1 MGNLKDFTEKYGK
14 DNFVR
19 FMDGKPVVGVYLGS
33 EMITNPF
40 DKTKETMEYKMEVDG
55 KEQTFLSQSVRLAFQ
70 MDQMEIGEEIELVRT
85 GAGTATKWFVK
96 KVNEAK

>member
-14 DNFVR
+14 GNFVR
-19 FMDGKPVVGVYLGS
+19 FTEGKPVVGVYLGS
-33 EMITNPF
+33 EMMVNPF

-70 MDQMEIGEEIELVRT
+70 MDQMEIGEELELVRT